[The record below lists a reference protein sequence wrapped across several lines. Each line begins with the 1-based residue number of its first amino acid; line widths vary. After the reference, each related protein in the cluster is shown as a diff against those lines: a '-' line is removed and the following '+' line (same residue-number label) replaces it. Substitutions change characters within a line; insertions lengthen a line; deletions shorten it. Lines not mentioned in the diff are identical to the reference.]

1 MKLLDSIAKALVL
14 TVAMGV
20 SGISLSSG
28 AQYRDAG
35 TEIFPFL
42 NLNYD
47 ARTVAMAGA
56 AVAMPNDC
64 YGLFTNPASL
74 GFMTTAQP
82 IAGYRQVGAGIFC
95 APIAYARPV
104 AGRGTFACGGVG
116 LKGGV
121 VDVTDI
127 GPDGSEF
134 EPGIKARSENF
145 SGIFSW
151 AAKINDDIAAGVAV
165 KGVYHFLSNGVEH
178 WSADGVV
185 FDGGVQYRSSNSRLM
200 YGFVVHNIGLLRS
213 GFVEDDT
220 YPLPAAVELGVSY
233 VPRDLSMLRLSL
245 DLNKKR
251 NDYLLFEPGFELEI
265 IERQMLVRGGYAV
278 SWRDLQAFGSNLK
291 GEPEENYFRANRA
304 TLCLGIGV
312 ITDLIDRTIKFDAGV
327 EFSDAMAP
335 PALVLSLLANL

>member
-1 MKLLDSIAKALVL
+1 MKSLFDIVKALSP
-14 TVAMGV
+14 TVVMGV
-20 SGISLSSG
+20 LGIFLSSG
-28 AQYRDAG
+28 AQHRDAG

-74 GFMTTAQP
+74 GFITTAQP
-82 IAGYRQVGAGIFC
+82 IAGYRQVGAGIFGS
-95 APIAYARPV
+95 PLAYARPV
-104 AGRGTFACGGVG
+104 AGRGTFAVG
-116 LKGGV
+116 AIGLTSGA
-121 VDVTDI
+121 VDVKDI

-134 EPGIKARSENF
+134 EPGLHARSDYYAGNV
-145 SGIFSW
+145 SW
-151 AAKINDDIAAGVAV
+151 AMKISDDIAVGATV
-165 KGVYHFLSNGVEH
+165 KGVYNYLNDGVDH
-178 WSADGVV
+178 WSADGIVL
-185 FDGGVQYRSSNSRLM
+185 DGGMQYRSSNSRLM

-213 GFVEDDT
+213 GFGDDDT

-251 NDYLLFEPGFELEI
+251 NDYLLFEPGLELEI
-265 IERQMLVRGGYAV
+265 LKRQMLVRGGYAV

-291 GEPEENYFRANRA
+291 GEPEEDYFRTNRA

-312 ITDLIDRTIKFDAGV
+312 ITELIDRTMKIDAGV
-327 EFSDAMAP
+327 EFSDALAA
-335 PALVLSLLANL
+335 PALVLSLLADL